1 LLAVVFVLPIFVF
14 AQSNRNYFYE
24 KISQNFTVNS
34 DTTVDVEEIQ
44 TYNFTGEYHKGWRSI
59 PLKGV
64 AGIED
69 VKVFSGGSSVDSY
82 GDSLLP
88 LRFVSSPLDKTDP
101 NSWGKYYY
109 RKNNGN
115 LEIEWYYN
123 AKDETKTWTIKYKL
137 IGALSFLKDKDELY
151 WNLFT
156 NYDVPVRIAEAK
168 VFIPSNDNLIDNN
181 SARIYVSGGDN
192 AKYEILDNKT
202 FSFYVENV
210 PILGKVTIASGWPRG
225 LVNRKDFWFGLL
237 RQYMT
242 FEICALI
249 VFITLLIIFLRW
261 YLTEKRGKGKGTIVP
276 EYEPPQ
282 NLPPAIAEVVV
293 KESLTPKAWVATII
307 DLAVRGYVKIKE
319 EERPNYGKIFSF
331 VFSPFWYC
339 FPYGALRCLYI
350 SSWNSYTICA

>member
-64 AGIED
+64 ADVED
-69 VKVFSGGSSVDSY
+69 VKVYDENGSSLSN
-82 GDSLLP
+82 SLK
-88 LRFVSSPLDKTDP
+88 SLDKTNP

-156 NYDVPVRIAEAK
+156 NYDVPVKIAEAK

-210 PILGKVTIASGWPRG
+210 PILGKVTIA
-225 LVNRKDFWFGLL
+225 
-237 RQYMT
+237 
-242 FEICALI
+242 
-249 VFITLLIIFLRW
+249 
-261 YLTEKRGKGKGTIVP
+261 
-276 EYEPPQ
+276 
-282 NLPPAIAEVVV
+282 
-293 KESLTPKAWVATII
+293 
-307 DLAVRGYVKIKE
+307 
-319 EERPNYGKIFSF
+319 RP
-331 VFSPFWYC
+331 VDC
-339 FPYGALRCLYI
+339 
-350 SSWNSYTICA
+350 